1 MNGRGSEAD
10 GLIGAV
16 DRLTRLIAV
25 GLTKGAKQAEAIEL
39 LARADLP
46 NDLIAAILDTTPA
59 TVRATRSR
67 QNRPG
72 QAKAKVTADAAVDA

>member
-1 MNGRGSEAD
+1 MNGRAHEVD
-10 GLIGAV
+10 GLQVAV

-46 NDLIAAILDTTPA
+46 NDVIADILDTTAA

-67 QNRPG
+67 LNRPG
-72 QAKAKVTADAAVDA
+72 PAKAKVTADAPVGG